1 MADALDR
8 DASADLGRAEGLPQ
22 PAVPGPAGEPRG
34 ETPEAPRHTTRDRVL
49 NVARYTLLAT
59 VVVAAVFYLW
69 TNWDDVAP
77 YMREISPW
85 SLVLSLGA
93 VVVSIG
99 CATMS
104 WQVLV
109 DDLGKPIGPGR
120 GAQVFLVGQLGKYL
134 PGSVWAYVLQL
145 ELGRKAGLARARV
158 FAATLFSIAVTIV
171 AALLAGA
178 LAVPEIV
185 QENSD
190 LTWLYWLYLMLP
202 IALVCLHP
210 RILTAAARFGFKL
223 LRRPRPDHPVSYRTV
238 LTSLAWALG
247 SYLFS
252 GAHLWLLARSSAD
265 VGPSIWLLCAGV
277 MALAMLAGLFAFIL
291 PSGAGVRELVIVAA
305 LAPLVGTPAAVAY
318 ATVSRLLFT
327 VADLATAGGAA
338 GLAVLAK
345 RRLGHYH
352 GDPGI
357 D

>member
-1 MADALDR
+1 MSDET
-8 DASADLGRAEGLPQ
+8 GRAVTGA
-22 PAVPGPAGEPRG
+22 PAEADETSPVPAPAKGRRELL
-34 ETPEAPRHTTRDRVL
+34 L
-49 NVARYTLLAT
+49 NVARYLLLAV
-59 VVVAAVFYLW
+59 VVVAALAYLW
-69 TNWDDVAP
+69 TNWDEVAP
-77 YMREISPW
+77 RLAEISPW
-85 SLVLSLGA
+85 TLALSLVA
-93 VVVSIG
+93 VVVGIG

-109 DDLGKPIGPGR
+109 DDLGKPIGAGR

-158 FAATLFSIAVTIV
+158 FAATVFSIAVAIV

-185 QENSD
+185 EDRPD
-190 LTWLYWLYLMLP
+190 LSWLYWFYLALP
-202 IALVCLHP
+202 VALVCLHP
-210 RILTAAARFGFKL
+210 RILTAAARFGFKV

-238 LTSLAWALG
+238 LTSLGWALA
-247 SYLFS
+247 SYLS
-252 GAHLWLLARSSAD
+252 NGAHLWLLARSGAAD
-265 VGPSIWLLCAGV
+265 LGFRAWLLCAGA
-277 MALAMLAGLFAFIL
+277 MAIAMLAGLVAFVL
-291 PSGAGVRELVIVAA
+291 PSGAGVREVVIVAA
-305 LAPLVGTPAAVAY
+305 LSPFVGVPAAVAY

-338 GLAVLAK
+338 LLAVWAK

>member
-1 MADALDR
+1 MSDET
-8 DASADLGRAEGLPQ
+8 GRAVTGV
-22 PAVPGPAGEPRG
+22 PAEADETSPVPAPAKGRRELL
-34 ETPEAPRHTTRDRVL
+34 L
-49 NVARYTLLAT
+49 NVARYLLLAV
-59 VVVAAVFYLW
+59 VVVAALAYLW
-69 TNWDDVAP
+69 TNWDEVAP
-77 YMREISPW
+77 RLAEISPW
-85 SLVLSLGA
+85 TLALSLVA
-93 VVVSIG
+93 VVVGIG

-109 DDLGKPIGPGR
+109 DDLGKPIGAGR

-158 FAATLFSIAVTIV
+158 FAATVFSIAVAIV

-185 QENSD
+185 EDRPD
-190 LTWLYWLYLMLP
+190 LSWLYWFYLALP
-202 IALVCLHP
+202 VALVCLHP
-210 RILTAAARFGFKL
+210 RILTAAARFGFKV

-238 LTSLAWALG
+238 LTSLAWALA
-247 SYLFS
+247 SYLS
-252 GAHLWLLARSSAD
+252 NGAHLWLLARSGAAD
-265 VGPSIWLLCAGV
+265 LGFRAWLLCAGA
-277 MALAMLAGLFAFIL
+277 MAIAMLAGLVAFVL
-291 PSGAGVRELVIVAA
+291 PSGAGVREVVIVAA
-305 LAPLVGTPAAVAY
+305 LSPFVGVPAAVAY

-338 GLAVLAK
+338 LLAVWAK

>member
-1 MADALDR
+1 MEDALDR
-8 DASADLGRAEGLPQ
+8 EHVSELAPENPSTE
-22 PAVPGPAGEPRG
+22 PAPPAAPAQDGAPAAEPR
-34 ETPEAPRHTTRDRVL
+34 ARDKIL
-49 NVARYTLLAT
+49 NVARYVLLAT
-59 VVVAAVFYLW
+59 VVGAAVFYLW
-69 TNWDDVAP
+69 TNWDEVLP
-77 YMREISPW
+77 YLRDISPW
-85 SLVLSLGA
+85 SIVLSLVA
-93 VVVSIG
+93 VVASIG

-158 FAATLFSIAVTIV
+158 FAGTLFSIAVTIV

-185 QENSD
+185 RENGD
-190 LTWLYWLYLMLP
+190 LSWLYWLYLMLP
-202 IALVCLHP
+202 VALICLHP
-210 RILTAAARFGFKL
+210 RILTAAARFGFKI

-238 LTSLAWALG
+238 LASLAWALG
-247 SYLFS
+247 SYLCS
-252 GAHLWLLARSSAD
+252 GAHLWLLARSSAE
-265 VGPSIWLLCAGV
+265 VGPSVWLLCAGV

-327 VADLATAGGAA
+327 VADLMTAGGAA
-338 GLAVLAK
+338 GLAVVAK